1 MKQSKPLLCLLSLA
15 LCFSPALAFATV
27 NEGSDTAALLEVADD
42 AQDLDGASDAVE
54 PDIVDEGGEVYQS
67 TIVEEE
73 AKADSPVLSDEESDA
88 TQVDVDEDANGLAEK
103 PAASTEGA
111 IADSAVNDGVQN
123 DVLASD
129 NAALADADQSDSS
142 DLPESWKDANPPVVK
157 SLGGLNGVVFSVGD
171 TIKVEGMDIADADGI
186 EPYRVY
192 YYFESVAADPEGYS
206 SSVSVNGE
214 WGTQVESTF
223 RPGSYRLDHISLT
236 DEKGYNW
243 AIVPEGDGREWGSG
257 TEVIRMAIPDM
268 QFKIEASLDPN
279 PPVVKSLGGLNGVV
293 FSVGDT
299 IKVEGMD
306 IADADGIEPYRVYY
320 YFESVAADPEGYS
333 SSVSVNGEWGTQV
346 ESTFRPGSY
355 RLDHISL
362 TDEKG
367 YNWAIVPE
375 GDGREWGF
383 GVEVIQMA
391 LPKMNLLLGDKEKEN
406 FYKPLEGNN
415 STYEKGS
422 DAPFSVRFDGPLEEF
437 ALATLNGKLLL
448 RANYDLTSG
457 STIITLH
464 NSMLDSLAPGT
475 YELVAWF
482 NDGGNGVAT
491 FTVEGDDKDSVTDI
505 PAGNGTVAVSNGSNP
520 SKVSLA
526 QAGDK
531 SKKPALAQTGDNAN
545 TALPSLF
552 AVASLICFMVVRS
565 RIRANS
571 R

>member
-15 LCFSPALAFATV
+15 LCLSPALAFATV
-27 NEGSDTAALLEVADD
+27 NEGTDTEALLEVADD
-42 AQDLDGASDAVE
+42 VQDLDGTSDAVE
-54 PDIVDEGGEVYQS
+54 LDIVDEAGEVGQS

-73 AKADSPVLSDEESDA
+73 TKTDSPVPSDEESDV
-88 TQVDVDEDANGLAEK
+88 TQINADEDANGLAEK
-103 PAASTEGA
+103 PAAPTEGA
-111 IADSAVNDGVQN
+111 IADSAVNDGAQN
-123 DVLASD
+123 DALSSD

-171 TIKVEGMDIADADGI
+171 TIKVEGMDIADADGV
-186 EPYRVY
+186 EPYRVD

-206 SSVSVNGE
+206 SFVSVNGE
-214 WGTQVESTF
+214 WGAQVQSTF
-223 RPGSYRLDHISLT
+223 RPGSYRLDRISLT

-243 AIVPEGDGREWGSG
+243 VIVPED
-257 TEVIRMAIPDM
+257 D
-268 QFKIEASLDPN
+268 D
-279 PPVVKSLGGLNGVV
+279 
-293 FSVGDT
+293 
-299 IKVEGMD
+299 
-306 IADADGIEPYRVYY
+306 
-320 YFESVAADPEGYS
+320 
-333 SSVSVNGEWGTQV
+333 
-346 ESTFRPGSY
+346 
-355 RLDHISL
+355 
-362 TDEKG
+362 
-367 YNWAIVPE
+367 
-375 GDGREWGF
+375 REWGF
-383 GVEVIQMA
+383 GVEVIRMA
-391 LPKMNLLLGDKEKEN
+391 LPTFNMLLGDKEKEN

-422 DAPFSVRFDGPLEEF
+422 DAPFSVRFDGPLEGL